1 MLFMHLASLQT
12 YTGEFATIKYYLWR
26 IYSDKSKHLFKL
38 QLEESYKHQDLFS
51 FSGFSIL
58 NQLLQELIL
67 LVISLTLFFFSS
79 SSFLSHLSHL
89 SQDTMSASEYF
100 SFQFCCCPDRHH
112 NRLTCLTFYCYIC
125 SPFSLFLKTF
135 SLACTA
141 IRL

>member
-1 MLFMHLASLQT
+1 MLFVHLASLQT

-67 LVISLTLFFFSS
+67 LVISLTWQKFYSFSPRLHFYLIHPICLKTLCLPVNIS
-79 SSFLSHLSHL
+79 ASNSAAVQTDIIIGSLVLHFTATFVHLSL
-89 SQDTMSASEYF
+89 CF
-100 SFQFCCCPDRHH
+100 WRP
-112 NRLTCLTFYCYIC
+112 
-125 SPFSLFLKTF
+125 SP
-135 SLACTA
+135 
-141 IRL
+141 